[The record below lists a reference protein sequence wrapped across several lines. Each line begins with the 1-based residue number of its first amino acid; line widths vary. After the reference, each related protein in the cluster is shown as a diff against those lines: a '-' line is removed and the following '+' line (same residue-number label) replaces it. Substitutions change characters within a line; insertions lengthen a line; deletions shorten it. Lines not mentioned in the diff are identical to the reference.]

1 METQRIIQF
10 LNNLEVKGVLPN
22 GANLQI
28 QNFLDYNTRSLS
40 KLFLIITGLV
50 GISFISAG
58 IFSLIA
64 HNWDDLPKHVK
75 GIISII
81 PTLVALYFYY
91 LGLFKHKG
99 SIIWAEITSLFLV
112 LMIGASI
119 ALVSQSYNLN
129 GDFRNFI
136 KVWLVLILPLFYLN
150 KASGFAIV
158 YLGLSMVFLE
168 PQISFFGGSFIVV
181 DNAIY
186 FWIFF
191 LAYIPHL
198 ITTINL
204 SSSKQ
209 GFRAIYLGWLTVI
222 VLFATFVLAI
232 RGGHLL
238 WAPAL
243 LVGVYII
250 GKKYFSGNISFLGR
264 PMQTTVLLTTYV
276 ALIALTERFTA
287 AFVFKSDNLRN
298 IDSWSTEQLVFYFL
312 GLAALILVIIYVLKN
327 RKERPGW
334 NKLIIYLPFVMLGLI
349 IVHYLE
355 DMNLVDLTWIAN
367 LILNIYILIYAANA
381 MIKGSNNKNVIYMI
395 FGLLIATQLMWIRY
409 FDMDYS
415 FWFKGIFFII
425 VGAVF
430 MLIMSIAKDD
440 LQIDE

>member
-1 METQRIIQF
+1 METPGFIQF
-10 LNNLEVKGVLPN
+10 LNNLEGKGVLSKS
-22 GANLQI
+22 ANSKI
-28 QNFLDYNTRSLS
+28 QNFIDFNTKSLS

-58 IFSLIA
+58 VFSLIA
-64 HNWDDLPKHVK
+64 HNWDDFPKHVK

-81 PTLVALYFYY
+81 PSLVALYFYY

-99 SIIWAEITSLFLV
+99 SIIWAEISSLFLV

-119 ALVSQSYNLN
+119 ALVSQTYNLD

-191 LAYIPHL
+191 LAFLPHL
-198 ITTINL
+198 ISTINRT
-204 SSSKQ
+204 SNKQ

-243 LVGVYII
+243 LVGVYIV
-250 GKKYFSGNISFLGR
+250 GKKYYSGNNSFFGR
-264 PMQTTVLLTTYV
+264 PMQTTVLATTYV

-287 AFVFKSDNLRN
+287 AFVFKSDNLSN
-298 IDSWSTEQLVFYFL
+298 IGSWSLEQTVFYFL
-312 GLAALILVIIYVLKN
+312 GLIVLILVTLYVLKKKN
-327 RKERPGW
+327 EHPEW
-334 NKLIIYLPFVMLGLI
+334 NKLIVYLPFVMVTLI
-349 IVHYLE
+349 LVNYLA
-355 DMNLVDLTWIAN
+355 DFNIIDLTWIAT
-367 LILNIYILIYAANA
+367 LALNVYILIFAANA
-381 MIKGSNNKNVIYMI
+381 MIKGSNNKNVFYMI

-415 FWFKGIFFII
+415 FWYKGIFFII

-440 LQIDE
+440 LEIED